1 MSEEK
6 QLLLKLRE
14 YSEHLIE
21 ANKSAIAELNDLR
34 TKNKFLATELAD
46 QKEELK
52 RTKEALNV
60 AKIAKGSTEEGNGN
74 QHDLR
79 EKIDELVRE
88 VDECIA
94 LLNM

>member
-21 ANKSAIAELNDLR
+21 ANKSAIEELNDLR

-60 AKIAKGSTEEGNGN
+60 AKIAKGSTDKGNEN